1 MTVTLPDVD
10 HGTNRGWYPVAASAD
25 AVAGHVVAGRLW
37 GSDLVIWRDANGTI
51 NVWPDRCLHRG
62 VRLSL
67 GTNTGAELVCR
78 YHGWRYA
85 SVAGSCTYIPAHPDN
100 APAQSMCT
108 ATLPVHEHAG
118 LVWTTLEGAPGS
130 GAAAAVAEPF
140 PPAVDGTEKVEDSKV
155 EDKVDAMPLWS
166 MTVNAGAATV
176 ASAIDELGSELS
188 DVLGARGRVDIVL
201 QPVDPDATIVRPLV
215 IADSGGAGPID
226 ACTLDEAAEVLVAF
240 ARRIESGVG
249 SDLDLDGT
257 DRTVGPATGFGQV
270 VAQGRAVPSDLLE
283 VEVAAKWETAAGIM
297 AFEFV
302 PVEGAPPLPAPQ
314 PGAHIDVHT
323 TTETG
328 EGLLRPYS
336 LTNGPGDTVYRIG
349 VKREPESRGGSV
361 AMHDSVTVGDRLAI
375 SRPRNT
381 FPLRRDADHT
391 ILIAGGIG
399 ITPLLAMAQTLVAMD
414 AGVELQYF
422 VRGADHVAFADII
435 EALGSQ
441 VVVHQGLDP
450 VTTGEVLASLLAQP
464 GFGRQVYACGP
475 GPMLDAVRAISRQTG
490 WSDDAVHF
498 EYFQNPNDLDLDSTF
513 EIALSRSAR
522 TLTVP
527 AGKTIL
533 QVLRANG
540 VVVEASCEQGA
551 CGTCVVPL
559 LDGRADHQDVY
570 LSETQKATQ
579 DRIAVCVSRAE
590 TDRLVLD
597 L

>member
-1 MTVTLPDVD
+1 MTVALPAVD
-10 HGTNRGWYPVAASAD
+10 HTKNRGWYPVAASDD

-37 GSDLVIWRDANGTI
+37 GSDLVIWRDENGTV

-108 ATLPVHEHAG
+108 AVLPVHEQAG
-118 LVWTTLEGAPGS
+118 LVWTTLDGARGS
-130 GAAAAVAEPF
+130 GALGASAEPF
-140 PPAVDGTEKVEDSKV
+140 PLTLGE
-155 EDKVDAMPLWS
+155 VDALPLWA
-166 MTVNAGAATV
+166 MTVNVGGGTIAAQL
-176 ASAIDELGSELS
+176 DDLRMKLS
-188 DVLGARGRVDIVL
+188 DAAGVDVEVVL
-201 QPVDPDATIVRPLV
+201 QPVDPAVTIVRPV
-215 IADSGGAGPID
+215 AVGAPVTGID
-226 ACTLDEAAEVLVAF
+226 VSRLDVAAEVLAAF
-240 ARRIESGVG
+240 ARRRESESASGVG
-249 SDLDLDGT
+249 SPVDRGDDGGD
-257 DRTVGPATGFGQV
+257 DRSAGPVAGYGQV
-270 VAQGRAVPSDLLE
+270 VAQGPTVSTDLLE
-283 VEVAAKWETAAGIM
+283 VEVASKWETAEGIM
-297 AFEFV
+297 AFEF
-302 PVEGAPPLPAPQ
+302 APIDGTRALPAPQ
-314 PGAHIDVHT
+314 PGAHIDVHMT
-323 TTETG
+323 

-349 VKREPESRGGSV
+349 VKREPESRGGSA
-361 AMHDSVTVGDRLAI
+361 AMHDSVDVGDRLSI

-391 ILIAGGIG
+391 LLVAGGIG
-399 ITPLLAMAQTLVAMD
+399 ITPLLAMAQALASMG
-414 AGVELQYF
+414 AGFELHYF
-422 VRGADHVAFADII
+422 VRGPDHVAFAELI
-435 EALGSQ
+435 ETLGSRA
-441 VVVHQGLDP
+441 VVHQGLDP
-450 VTTGEVLASLLAQP
+450 SATGEVLASLLAEP

-475 GPMLDAVRAISRQTG
+475 GPMLDAVRSVAESAG
-490 WSDDAVHF
+490 WPDDTVHF
-498 EYFQNPNDLDLDSTF
+498 EYFQNPNEIALDSTF

-522 TLTVP
+522 TLAVP
-527 AGKTIL
+527 AGVTIL
-533 QVLRANG
+533 DVLRANG
-540 VVVEASCEQGA
+540 VAVEASCEQGA

-590 TDRLVLD
+590 TERLVLE

>member
-1 MTVTLPDVD
+1 MALPDVD

-37 GSDLVIWRDANGTI
+37 GSDLVIWRDDNGTV

-67 GTNTGAELVCR
+67 GTNTGTELVCR

-118 LVWTTLEGAPGS
+118 LVWTTLDGAPGS
-130 GAAAAVAEPF
+130 GAAGAAEPF
-140 PPAVDGTEKVEDSKV
+140 PPGVEGI
-155 EDKVDAMPLWS
+155 DKVDAVPLWS
-166 MTVNAGAATV
+166 TTVTAGAAAV
-176 ASAIDELGSELS
+176 AAAIDELRSELS
-188 DVLGARGRVDIVL
+188 SVLGIPGGVDVLL
-201 QPVDPDATIVRPLV
+201 QPVDPDATVVRPLAV
-215 IADSGGAGPID
+215 GEPVAGID
-226 ACTLDEAAEVLVAF
+226 ATKLDVAAEVLAAF
-240 ARRIESGVG
+240 ARRIDSGVG
-249 SDLDLDGT
+249 STPDHDDT
-257 DRTVGPATGFGQV
+257 DRSVDAATGFGQV
-270 VAQGRAVPSDLLE
+270 VAQGRTVSTGLLE
-283 VEVAAKWETAAGIM
+283 VEVAAKWETAEGIM

-302 PVEGAPPLPAPQ
+302 PVEGARPLPAPQ
-314 PGAHIDVHT
+314 PGAHIDVHIT
-323 TTETG
+323 PTDTG

-336 LTNGPGDTVYRIG
+336 LTDGPGDTVYRIG
-349 VKREPESRGGSV
+349 VKREPDSRGGSV
-361 AMHDSVTVGDRLAI
+361 AMHDSVNVGDRLAI

-399 ITPLLAMAQTLVAMD
+399 ITPLLAMAQTLVAME
-414 AGVELQYF
+414 AGVELNYF
-422 VRGADHVAFADII
+422 VRGADHVAFADVI
-435 EALGSQ
+435 EALGPR

-450 VTTGEVLASLLAQP
+450 VSTGEVLTSLLAEP

-475 GPMLDAVRAISRQTG
+475 GPMLDAVRAISRDAG

-498 EYFQNPNDLDLDSTF
+498 EYFQNPNELDLDSTF

-527 AGKTIL
+527 PGETIL
-533 QVLRANG
+533 EVLRANG

-570 LSETQKATQ
+570 LSEARKAAN